1 VQVVTHDILT
11 EALALG
17 SRDSVALVGGG
28 GKTGCLRLLARE
40 LSERS
45 PRVLATTTTAVFLK
59 DLEDLGPVLVESD
72 LPTLRTRLEAA
83 LATGGLVGAVRSVGR
98 DGKAVGLPVEWVD
111 DVWAAGSVDHLVIEA
126 DGSRRMS
133 LKAFGAHEPQVP
145 LCATLIVQVAGLD
158 VLGAP
163 LEEPYVHRAE
173 LLARALGV
181 EEGEM
186 VTTDLF
192 ADALREQLRLLHGRW
207 PGARVVTLLNK
218 AEEPNTR
225 LLGLQVAEEILS
237 AVPTEAGRGPAP
249 EAIVVGSLRERDFT
263 RISNG
268 GAHERSGR

>member
-1 VQVVTHDILT
+1 VQVVTHDILA

-17 SRDSVALVGGG
+17 SRESVALVGGG
-28 GKTGCLRLLARE
+28 GKTGCLRLLAQE
-40 LSERS
+40 LSEWS

-59 DLEDLGPVLVESD
+59 DLEDLGPVLIESD
-72 LPTLRTRLEAA
+72 LGALRTRLEAA
-83 LATGGLVGAVRSVGR
+83 LAEGGLVGAARSVGP

-111 DVWAAGSVDHLVIEA
+111 DLWTAGSVDHLVIEA
-126 DGSRRMS
+126 DGSRGMS

-158 VLGAP
+158 VLGSP

-181 EEGEM
+181 KEGEM
-186 VTTDLF
+186 VTTGLF
-192 ADALREQLRLLHGRW
+192 ADALREQFRLLRGRW

-218 AEEPNTR
+218 AEKPDGR
-225 LLGLQVAEEILS
+225 ALGLEVAEEMLS
-237 AVPTEAGRGPAP
+237 AVPTEAGRCPAP

-263 RISNG
+263 RISNR
-268 GAHERSGR
+268 GADERSGR

>member
-1 VQVVTHDILT
+1 MQVTRHHMLA
-11 EALALG
+11 EALSIGPREL
-17 SRDSVALVGGG
+17 VAMVGGG

-40 LSERS
+40 LSGWS
-45 PRVLATTTTAVFLK
+45 PRVLATTTTAMFVK
-59 DLEDLGPVLVESD
+59 DLEDLGPVLVERD
-72 LPTLRTRLEAA
+72 LPALRTRLRAA
-83 LATGGLVGAVRSVGR
+83 LAAAGLVSAVRSVGL

-111 DVWAAGSVDHLVIEA
+111 DVWAARPAEHLVVEA
-126 DGSRRMS
+126 DGSRGMS

-145 LCATLIVQVAGLD
+145 LSATLIVQVAAMD

-163 LEEPYVHRAE
+163 LEEPCVHRAE

-181 EEGEM
+181 NEGEI

-225 LLGLQVAEEILS
+225 LLGLEVAEEILS

-268 GAHERSGR
+268 GADERSGR